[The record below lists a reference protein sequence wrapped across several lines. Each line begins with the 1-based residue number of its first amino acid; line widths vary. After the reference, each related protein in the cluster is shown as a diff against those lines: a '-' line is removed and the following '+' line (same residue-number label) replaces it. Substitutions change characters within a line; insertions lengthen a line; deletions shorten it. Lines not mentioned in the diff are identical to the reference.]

1 MAHYHTNVAALRAI
15 GDWIAYLK
23 ENDVYDNTRII
34 LVSDHGR
41 GLDHFDSMLFENGI
55 DVEIFNPLLLV
66 KDFGATEYQVSD
78 EFMTN
83 ADVPTLAVSDL
94 IDHPTNPF
102 TGKRIS
108 SDEKYAH
115 PQRITTSRLWSLDE
129 NHGNVFDTSDGEWY
143 DVKDNI
149 FDSANWLL
157 VE

>member
-1 MAHYHTNVAALRAI
+1 MN
-15 GDWIAYLK
+15 
-23 ENDVYDNTRII
+23 EQ
-34 LVSDHGR
+34 
-41 GLDHFDSMLFENGI
+41 
-55 DVEIFNPLLLV
+55 DVELLKHLGYTKEHVIESIFTSSLKPQTEHISRAELGIPENKFLMIV
-66 KDFGATEYQVSD
+66 VGARLDSEVSD